1 MASTLRLAVLVAV
14 FCQGVCAAS
23 LRYGNATVAVAK
35 AKFTVEDKIKING
48 NLIAEG
54 TGIDDVLGCN
64 TAPKGATSV
73 TVCGCNVKV
82 TASLL
87 TECQPYGK
95 YSHTVGAC
103 NCAQSGCVTDTLMSG
118 YTDKFKWVAA
128 SYKVVAC

>member
-1 MASTLRLAVLVAV
+1 MALRAALV
-14 FCQGVCAAS
+14 FAALS
-23 LRYGNATVAVAK
+23 QAVALK
-35 AKFTVEDKIKING
+35 VSSNSTFTVNDKIKING
-48 NLIAEG
+48 VEVASG
-54 TGIDDVLGCN
+54 TGIDKVLGCN
-64 TAPKGATSV
+64 TAPKDATSV

-82 TASLL
+82 EASLL
-87 TECQPYGK
+87 TECQKYGK